1 MLRPFAVPGSGSFP
15 LDKSALAARLAGF
28 GSALR
33 HRNYRLFFFGQLISL
48 TGTWMQTAALSWL
61 VYRLTGSAELLGL
74 TGFAAQGPVFFLAPL
89 GGALADRHPRRPILL
104 ATQSLSMLQA
114 LILAALVLSGHI
126 QIWQV
131 FVLAGAVGVVNAF
144 DIPTRQAFLVEMVG
158 HDDLPNAIALNS
170 SMFNMARLLG
180 PAVAGL
186 LVAALGEG
194 WCFLLNGLSYIA
206 VIAGLLAMRLG
217 LRRAGGT
224 ARTRLRDEIGQ
235 GLGFTRRHG
244 PIRRV
249 LLLLGGMSLMGM
261 PYVVLLPIFAS
272 RILGGGPQHLGL
284 LMSSAGLGAL
294 LGALAL
300 AGLRNQAGIEG
311 RIAGAGLLFGLSLI
325 AFGYS
330 TSFPLSLALL
340 LAVGFFQMTH
350 MASSNTLIQALV
362 PDAYRGRVM
371 ALYSMMFMG
380 MAPFGALLSGDLAD
394 RIGPPA
400 TIAAGG
406 ALCMLGAL
414 VYRFRPG
421 AYFCRSGGVAATAC
435 QPPGQDET

>member
-1 MLRPFAVPGSGSFP
+1 M
-15 LDKSALAARLAGF
+15 DKSVLAARLAGF

-104 ATQSLSMLQA
+104 ATQTLSMLQA
-114 LILAALVLSGHI
+114 LILAALVLGGHI
-126 QIWQV
+126 HIWQV
-131 FVLAGAVGVVNAF
+131 FALAGAVGVINAF
-144 DIPTRQAFLVEMVG
+144 DIPTRQAFLVEMAG
-158 HDDLPNAIALNS
+158 HADLPNAIALNS
-170 SMFNMARLLG
+170 SMFNLARLLG
-180 PAVAGL
+180 PAVAGVM
-186 LVAALGEG
+186 VAALGEG
-194 WCFLLNGLSYIA
+194 WCFLINGLSYIA
-206 VIAGLLAMRLG
+206 VIAGLLAMRLAP
-217 LRRAGGT
+217 RRAVSGAGR
-224 ARTRLRDEIGQ
+224 ARLRDEIGQ
-235 GLGFTRRHG
+235 GLVFTRRHG

-249 LLLLGGMSLMGM
+249 LLLLGLMSLMGM

-294 LGALAL
+294 LGALTL
-300 AGLRNQAGIEG
+300 AGRKNQAGIEG
-311 RIAGAGLLFGLSLI
+311 RIAGAGLLFGLALI

-362 PDAYRGRVM
+362 PDDFRGRVM

-414 VYRFRPG
+414 AYRFSG
-421 AYFCRSGGVAATAC
+421 GYLLRSGGVAATAC